1 MQKLYSKLTISSIL
15 KYCSAALLLV
25 VPLYQKFPVVK
36 IGGTYVP
43 VRSEDFLLF
52 VVGVFWLYYFFRN
65 KPMEFLKDKLN
76 IAIVLFILA
85 GFVSVL
91 SAIFITNTTPV
102 HLAML
107 HWIRRIEYI
116 IPFFAALA
124 AIRQNARPKFF
135 VEVLMI
141 VVFAAFIY
149 GLGQIYL
156 GFPVVTTQN
165 EEYAKGIALR
175 WIPGARLP
183 SSFAGHYDLAAFL
196 VIVFPLLFAYLFA
209 IKKSLSKILLLTLV
223 IVPGYWL
230 FLQTESRV
238 SFLAYLIG
246 VTLTLFILRKNIFV
260 LPFVVFSILGMF
272 VLSDLGARYWQI
284 ISIYSKKIISQ
295 ELIVTTAHAQA
306 PSLPATGSEEPVED
320 RSTSIRLNVEWPRA
334 LRAFSKNPLLG
345 T

>member
-43 VRSEDFLLF
+43 IRSEDFLLF

-246 VTLTLFILRKNIFV
+246 VTLTLFILRKNIF
-260 LPFVVFSILGMF
+260 
-272 VLSDLGARYWQI
+272 
-284 ISIYSKKIISQ
+284 
-295 ELIVTTAHAQA
+295 
-306 PSLPATGSEEPVED
+306 
-320 RSTSIRLNVEWPRA
+320 
-334 LRAFSKNPLLG
+334 
-345 T
+345 